1 MTSSDI
7 KVIDKAFE
15 ILNLFTKDCRSLSL
29 KNLNEI
35 TSLNKSTLIRICNS
49 LIKHNF
55 LIKNDSGNY
64 QLAAGCWKLG
74 SLYSS
79 HFKNQSKIKDI
90 LQVVCSDT
98 GQSSSFWVREGET
111 KVCLYRV
118 NSTHELNHY
127 IEEGS
132 SFPLVSAT
140 GKMLLAYT
148 NKNQDF
154 LKQVEK
160 KGYIFTSDERLEN
173 IASLALPIFNLNKD
187 FCGTLSVSGFKE
199 YFSEKKISEY
209 FAILKSKQKLLQL
222 ILL

>member
-1 MTSSDI
+1 MATSDI

-15 ILNLFTKDCRSLSL
+15 ILKLFTKDCKSLSL
-29 KNLNEI
+29 KKLNDI

-55 LIKNDSGNY
+55 LIKNDSANY
-64 QLAAGCWKLG
+64 QLAAGCWKIG

-79 HFKNQSKIKDI
+79 HFENQSKIRDI
-90 LQVVCSDT
+90 LQVACSDT
-98 GQSSSFWVREGET
+98 GQSSSFWVREGNT

-140 GKMLLAYT
+140 GKMLLAFSGE
-148 NKNQDF
+148 KNDYY
-154 LKQVEK
+154 KEVEK

-187 FCGTLSVSGFKE
+187 FCGALSVSGFKE
-199 YFSEKKISEY
+199 YFSSKNVNEY
-209 FAILKSKQKLLQL
+209 YKVLKSKQKLLQL